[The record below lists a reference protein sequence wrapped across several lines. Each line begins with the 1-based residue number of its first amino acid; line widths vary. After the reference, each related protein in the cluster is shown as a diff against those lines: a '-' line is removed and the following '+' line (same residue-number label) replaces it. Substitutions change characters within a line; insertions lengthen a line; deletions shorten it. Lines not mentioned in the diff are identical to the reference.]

1 MPIYLR
7 NFYYQE
13 LLDIRKKENQEA
25 KKAQQKK
32 KSKISRPP
40 TNPRFKR

>member
-7 NFYYQE
+7 QFYYQE
-13 LLDIRKKENQEA
+13 LLDTRKKENQEA
-25 KKAQQKK
+25 KKAQRKNK
-32 KSKISRPP
+32 PKVSRPP